1 MKRRPVLVV
10 RASIDASRMDEFMT
24 WYAREH
30 LPHVM
35 KIPGI
40 VKAYR
45 TVCRRGPVNWTA
57 LYELKDD
64 ASVRTAIASSEAD
77 QARRDWE
84 TWFPHV
90 SDLSVEVYA
99 QLGPLPMFHHWN

>member
-1 MKRRPVLVV
+1 MKRPPVLVV
-10 RASIDASRMDEFMT
+10 RARIDDSRMDEFVR

-35 KIPGI
+35 RIPGI
-40 VKAYR
+40 AKAYR
-45 TVCRRGPVNWTA
+45 SICRRAGINWTA

-64 ASVRTAIASSEAD
+64 ASVRKAISSGEAD

-84 TWFPHV
+84 PWLPHV
-90 SDLSVEVYA
+90 SELSIEVYA
-99 QLGPLPMFHHWN
+99 QLGPLSMFHHHN